1 MFSPE
6 VRRIALMVA
15 LAAISYLLLLA
26 WNEDYG
32 IGSDPEPTEAPAP
45 IAADDAPTVPVPAD
59 DLPDASIGAESVP
72 AAALEPVPPA
82 PEDTAP
88 RQVQVTTPELR
99 LTIDRLGGDVVA
111 LALPKYPRSTENAT
125 PFRLLAQDGQHTY
138 VAQSGLIGPDGV
150 DSTGERPLY
159 TALRSDYRLGEDD
172 DELAVEL
179 RHETAAGV
187 EVIKRFRF
195 EAGSYAFDVEHEV
208 RNGSVADVRAR
219 LFAQLKR
226 DDSTPEE
233 EGFQIGPRPYVGAA
247 LTTPEDRYNKVDFDD
262 VDESEFRADV
272 TGGWVAMLQ
281 HYFVVAW
288 VANPEELN
296 AYTGRRLAG
305 LGRPLYAF
313 GYVAPEF
320 RVAPGAT
327 QVVAA
332 KLYAGPK
339 HQDRLEA
346 IAENLSLTVDY
357 GILWWLA
364 VPLFQALAYIQSW
377 VINWG
382 VAILLLTLAIKLV
395 LYPLSA
401 IAYRSGAKMRRVAP
415 QLKRL
420 QERHA
425 DDRRKLSAE
434 MMELYRREGA
444 NPFGGCL
451 PMLLQMPVFFAL
463 YWVLYESVELRQ
475 APFFL
480 WIEDLSVMDPF
491 FVLPILMGGSMYL
504 MQMLNPPMPDPM
516 QARMMKMMP
525 FLFTAFSLFFP
536 SGLVLYWLANN
547 LLSLLQQWYVTRQAD
562 REAAA

>member
-1 MFSPE
+1 MMFSPE
-6 VRRIALMVA
+6 VRRIVLMVG

-32 IGSDPEPTEAPAP
+32 IGSDSEPVEAE
-45 IAADDAPTVPVPAD
+45 APTVAEDAPPAPAD
-59 DLPDASIGAESVP
+59 DLPDATIGAASVP
-72 AAALEPVPPA
+72 ASVEEAVPET
-82 PEDTAP
+82 PEDTVP
-88 RQVQVTTPELR
+88 RQVRVTTPELQ
-99 LTIDRLGGDVVA
+99 LTIDRLGGDVVS
-111 LALPKYPRSTENAT
+111 LVLPKYPRSTENAT
-125 PFRLLAQDGQHTY
+125 PFRLLAQDAQHTY

-150 DSTGERPLY
+150 DSSGERPLY
-159 TALRSDYRLGEDD
+159 TTARNDYRLNEDES
-172 DELAVEL
+172 ELTVEL
-179 RHETAAGV
+179 RHETATGV

-195 EAGSYAFDVEHEV
+195 QADSYAFDVEHEV
-208 RNGSVADVRAR
+208 TNRSEADVRAR

-226 DDSTPEE
+226 DDSTPEQ
-233 EGFQIGPRPYVGAA
+233 EGFQMGPRPYVGAA
-247 LTTPEDRYNKVDFDD
+247 LTTPEDRYNKVDFED
-262 VDESEFRADV
+262 VDETEFRADV

-288 VANPEELN
+288 AANPDELN
-296 AYTGRRLAG
+296 AYTGRRLGG

-320 RVAPGAT
+320 RVAPGARQT
-327 QVVAA
+327 VSA

-346 IAENLSLTVDY
+346 IAPNLSLTVDY

-364 VPLFQALAYIQSW
+364 VPLFQVLAFIQSW

-536 SGLVLYWLANN
+536 AGLVLYWLANN
-547 LLSLLQQWYVTRQAD
+547 LLSLAQQWYVTRQAD

>member
-1 MFSPE
+1 
-6 VRRIALMVA
+6 MV
-15 LAAISYLLLLA
+15 
-26 WNEDYG
+26 G
-32 IGSDPEPTEAPAP
+32 
-45 IAADDAPTVPVPAD
+45 
-59 DLPDASIGAESVP
+59 
-72 AAALEPVPPA
+72 
-82 PEDTAP
+82 
-88 RQVQVTTPELR
+88 
-99 LTIDRLGGDVVA
+99 

-125 PFRLLAQDGQHTY
+125 PFRLLAQDIQHTY

-150 DSTGERPLY
+150 DSSGERPLY
-159 TALRSDYRLGEDD
+159 TTLRSEYRMDEDD
-172 DELAVEL
+172 DEMAVEL

-187 EVIKRFRF
+187 VVVKRFRF
-195 EAGSYAFDVEHEV
+195 HTGSYAFDVEHEV
-208 RNGSVADVRAR
+208 TNGSDADVRAR

-233 EGFQIGPRPYVGAA
+233 EGFQMGPRPYVGAA

-262 VDESEFRADV
+262 VDDAEFRADV

-288 VANPEELN
+288 VASPEELN
-296 AYTGRRLAG
+296 AYTGRRLG
-305 LGRPLYAF
+305 TLGRPLYAF

-320 RVAPGAT
+320 RVAPGAR
-327 QVVAA
+327 QVVSA

-339 HQDRLEA
+339 DQDRLEA

-364 VPLFQALAYIQSW
+364 VPLFQVLAYIQSW

-536 SGLVLYWLANN
+536 AGLVLYWLANN
-547 LLSLLQQWYVTRQAD
+547 LLSLAQQWYVTRQAD

>member
-32 IGSDPEPTEAPAP
+32 IGSEAGPVEPEAPVATN
-45 IAADDAPTVPVPAD
+45 DAPPVPAA
-59 DLPDASIGAESVP
+59 DLPDASIGAASVP
-72 AAALEPVPPA
+72 AAVEEPA
-82 PEDTAP
+82 PEVPEGTAP
-88 RQVQVTTPELR
+88 RLVHVTTPELQ

-125 PFRLLAQDGQHTY
+125 PFRLLAQDAAHTY

-150 DSTGERPLY
+150 DSSGERPLY
-159 TALRSDYRLGEDD
+159 TTSRGEYHL
-172 DELAVEL
+172 DEGDLAVEL
-179 RHETAAGV
+179 RYETAAGV

-195 EAGSYAFDVEHEV
+195 ETDSYALDVEHEI
-208 RNGSVADVRAR
+208 RNGSEADVRAR

-233 EGFQIGPRPYVGAA
+233 EGFQMGPRPYVGAA

-262 VDESEFRADV
+262 VDDSEFRADV

-288 VANPEELN
+288 VANPEDLN
-296 AYTGRRLAG
+296 AYTGRRLG
-305 LGRPLYAF
+305 GVGRPLYAF

-320 RVAPGAT
+320 RVAPGTT
-327 QVVAA
+327 QVVSAR
-332 KLYAGPK
+332 LYAGPK

-364 VPLFQALAYIQSW
+364 VPLFQVLAYIQSW
-377 VINWG
+377 VTNWG

-475 APFFL
+475 APFFF

-536 SGLVLYWLANN
+536 AGLVLYWLANN
-547 LLSLLQQWYVTRQAD
+547 LLSLAQQWHVTRQAD

>member
-1 MFSPE
+1 MMFSPE
-6 VRRIALMVA
+6 VRRIVLMVG

-32 IGSDPEPTEAPAP
+32 IGSESEPVEAEAP
-45 IAADDAPTVPVPAD
+45 IAAEDAPPAPAD
-59 DLPDASIGAESVP
+59 DLPDATIGAASVP
-72 AAALEPVPPA
+72 ASVEEAAPET

-88 RQVQVTTPELR
+88 RQVRVTTPELQ
-99 LTIDRLGGDVVA
+99 LTIDRLGGDVVS
-111 LALPKYPRSTENAT
+111 LVLPKYPRSTENAT
-125 PFRLLAQDGQHTY
+125 PFRLLAQDAQHTY

-150 DSTGERPLY
+150 DSSGERPLY
-159 TALRSDYRLGEDD
+159 TTPRNDYRLNEDES
-172 DELAVEL
+172 ELTVEL
-179 RHETAAGV
+179 RHETASGV

-195 EAGSYAFDVEHEV
+195 QADSYAFDVEHEV
-208 RNGSVADVRAR
+208 TNRSGADVRAR

-226 DDSTPEE
+226 DDSTPEQ
-233 EGFQIGPRPYVGAA
+233 EGFQMGPRPYVGAA
-247 LTTPEDRYNKVDFDD
+247 LTTPEDRYNKVDFED
-262 VDESEFRADV
+262 VDETEFRADV

-288 VANPEELN
+288 AANPDELN
-296 AYTGRRLAG
+296 AYTGRRLGG

-320 RVAPGAT
+320 RVAPGARHT
-327 QVVAA
+327 VSA

-346 IAENLSLTVDY
+346 LAPNLSLTVDY

-364 VPLFQALAYIQSW
+364 VPLFQVLAFIQSW

-420 QERHA
+420 QERHS

-434 MMELYRREGA
+434 MMELYKREGA

-536 SGLVLYWLANN
+536 AGLVLYWLANN
-547 LLSLLQQWYVTRQAD
+547 LLSLAQQWYVTRQAD
-562 REAAA
+562 REVAA

>member
-1 MFSPE
+1 MMLSPE
-6 VRRIALMVA
+6 VRRIVLMVA

-32 IGSDPEPTEAPAP
+32 IGSDSEPAETEPP
-45 IAADDAPTVPVPAD
+45 IVNEDAPPVPAD
-59 DLPDASIGAESVP
+59 DLPDATIGAAAVPSSVG
-72 AAALEPVPPA
+72 EPVPQA

-88 RQVQVTTPELR
+88 RQVRVTTPELQ
-99 LTIDRLGGDVVA
+99 LTIDRLGGDVVS
-111 LALPKYPRSTENAT
+111 LVLPQYPRSTENAT
-125 PFRLLAQDGQHTY
+125 PLRLLAQDAQHTY

-150 DSTGERPLY
+150 DSSAERPLY
-159 TALRSDYRLGEDD
+159 TTSRNDYRLDEDES
-172 DELAVEL
+172 ELTVEL
-179 RHETAAGV
+179 RHETDTGV

-195 EAGSYAFDVEHEV
+195 RPDSYAFDVEHQVTNRSE
-208 RNGSVADVRAR
+208 ADVRAR

-226 DDSTPEE
+226 DDSTPDE
-233 EGFQIGPRPYVGAA
+233 EGFQMGPRPYVGAA

-262 VDESEFRADV
+262 VDETEFRADV

-288 VANPEELN
+288 VANPDELN
-296 AYTGRRLAG
+296 AYTGRRLG
-305 LGRPLYAF
+305 SSGRPLYAF

-320 RVAPGAT
+320 RVAPGAS
-327 QVVAA
+327 QVVSA

-346 IAENLSLTVDY
+346 IAPNLSLTVDY

-364 VPLFQALAYIQSW
+364 VPLFQVLAFIQSW

-420 QERHA
+420 QERHS

-475 APFFL
+475 APFFF

-536 SGLVLYWLANN
+536 AGLVLYWLANN
-547 LLSLLQQWYVTRQAD
+547 LLSLAQQWYVTRQAD

>member
-32 IGSDPEPTEAPAP
+32 IGSDPEPAEVAAPV
-45 IAADDAPTVPVPAD
+45 AADDTPSVPAPAD
-59 DLPDASIGAESVP
+59 DLPDASIGAASVP
-72 AAALEPVPPA
+72 ATVEETVPQT
-82 PEDTAP
+82 PEDTGP
-88 RQVQVTTPELR
+88 RQVRVTTPELQ
-99 LTIDRLGGDVVA
+99 LTIDRLGGDIVA

-125 PFRLLAQDGQHTY
+125 PFHLLAQDGLHTY

-159 TALRSDYRLGEDD
+159 ATSRSEYHLGEDD

-179 RHETAAGV
+179 RHVTAAGV

-195 EAGSYAFDVEHEV
+195 ETGSYAFDVEHEV
-208 RNGSVADVRAR
+208 NNGSAVDVRAR

-226 DDSTPEE
+226 DDSTPDN
-233 EGFQIGPRPYVGAA
+233 EGFQMGPRPYVGAA
-247 LTTPEDRYNKVDFDD
+247 LTTPDDRYNKVDFDD
-262 VDESEFRADV
+262 VDETEFRADV

-296 AYTGRRLAG
+296 AYTGRRLSAPG
-305 LGRPLYAF
+305 PPLYAF

-320 RVAPGAT
+320 RVAPGAR
-327 QVVAA
+327 QVVSA

-339 HQDRLEA
+339 DQDRLEA

-364 VPLFQALAYIQSW
+364 VPLFQVLAYIQSW

-425 DDRRKLSAE
+425 GDRRKLSAE

-504 MQMLNPPMPDPM
+504 MQMLNPPMPDPV

-536 SGLVLYWLANN
+536 AGLVLYWLANN